1 MIVLAWPPR
10 TLHPN
15 ARPHW
20 ATKSKAVKAY
30 RSAAG
35 WSTKASGDRVDGV
48 GAVDLHITFYPPNKR
63 KHDLDGCLSAIKAGI
78 DGIADALGV
87 DDSRFTIRI
96 ERGAV
101 IQGGEVR
108 VIVTDSA
115 QGKQP
120 ATTNAT
126 RGENNG

>member
-1 MIVLAWPPR
+1 
-10 TLHPN
+10 
-15 ARPHW
+15 
-20 ATKSKAVKAY
+20 
-30 RSAAG
+30 
-35 WSTKASGDRVDGV
+35 
-48 GAVDLHITFYPPNKR
+48 
-63 KHDLDGCLSAIKAGI
+63 
-78 DGIADALGV
+78 V